1 MGPRWSQKGQGT
13 SVPPRLAAS
22 RALLSLAQPR
32 VAQPSSQLK
41 YFRALHPDGH
51 PPAPYLGGVPMSV
64 PALISLQ
71 TLSLC
76 SYTGSTSH
84 PCPLALQAGQAQRHK
99 RRIWGSKWVLSIFF
113 PIFFF
118 PGRCCGCRGTFTP
131 VHKARQ
137 GCGVTSWPRFL
148 CLSAVGERGPMP
160 PRVLSKA
167 AREAKHSLEP
177 GSGGNGAVWAEG
189 EAD

>member
-41 YFRALHPDGH
+41 HFRALHPDGH

-84 PCPLALQAGQAQRHK
+84 PCPLALQAGQAQWHK
-99 RRIWGSKWVLSIFF
+99 KRIWGSKWVLSIFF
-113 PIFFF
+113 PFFF
-118 PGRCCGCRGTFTP
+118 SREVLWVQRDLHPRAQGTAGLRC
-131 VHKARQ
+131 HI
-137 GCGVTSWPRFL
+137 VTS
-148 CLSAVGERGPMP
+148 V
-160 PRVLSKA
+160 
-167 AREAKHSLEP
+167 SLLIC
-177 GSGGNGAVWAEG
+177 SG
-189 EAD
+189 

>member
-32 VAQPSSQLK
+32 VAQPPSQLK
-41 YFRALHPDGH
+41 HFRALHPDGH

-113 PIFFF
+113 SLFFF
-118 PGRCCGCRGTFTP
+118 PFFFFQGGAVGAEGPSPPCT
-131 VHKARQ
+131 RQ
-137 GCGVTSWPRFL
+137 GRAAVSHRGLGF
-148 CLSAVGERGPMP
+148 SAYLQWVRGARCP
-160 PRVLSKA
+160 P
-167 AREAKHSLEP
+167 
-177 GSGGNGAVWAEG
+177 GC
-189 EAD
+189 

>member
-41 YFRALHPDGH
+41 HFRALHPDGH

-71 TLSLC
+71 THSLC
-76 SYTGSTSH
+76 SSTGSTSH
-84 PCPLALQAGQAQRHK
+84 PCPLALQAGQAQWHK
-99 RRIWGSKWVLSIFF
+99 RRIWGSKWVLPVCFFFF
-113 PIFFF
+113 PFFFF

-131 VHKARQ
+131 MHKAAVSHRGLGFSAYLQ
-137 GCGVTSWPRFL
+137 WVRGARCPPGC
-148 CLSAVGERGPMP
+148 
-160 PRVLSKA
+160 
-167 AREAKHSLEP
+167 
-177 GSGGNGAVWAEG
+177 
-189 EAD
+189 

>member
-1 MGPRWSQKGQGT
+1 M
-13 SVPPRLAAS
+13 PPRLAAS

-41 YFRALHPDGH
+41 HFRALHPDGH

-71 TLSLC
+71 THSLC
-76 SYTGSTSH
+76 SSTGSTSH
-84 PCPLALQAGQAQRHK
+84 PCPLALQAGQAQWHK
-99 RRIWGSKWVLSIFF
+99 RRIWGSKWVL
-113 PIFFF
+113 PFFF
-118 PGRCCGCRGTFTP
+118 FSHFFFSREVLWVQRDLHP
-131 VHKARQ
+131 HAQ

-167 AREAKHSLEP
+167 DREAKHSLEP